1 MAFQLKYILA
11 VASVFSGAFADKYSR
26 TKPDRGALVV
36 DATGAT
42 IGSYPNISVAVDALH
57 NLTDAQKIFILP
69 GIYNEQ
75 VYVPPHVGP
84 ITIQGYTKNAH
95 GYKDNEVTL
104 TNNFSRQMP
113 EILNNDATA
122 TLRLNSPNVRLYN
135 LNIANTAGQFR
146 QNGQALAISAQKTN
160 QGFYGCQFTGY
171 QDTILANNGR
181 QIYAK
186 SFVNGAVDFIFGQR
200 AIAWFDKIDIQAIG
214 PGYITANGRDAENN
228 TSIYVFNEVNVSGTN
243 GTNTTVLGRPWRP
256 YSRVIFQN
264 SYLSD
269 VVKPEGWSRWDNTQ
283 STDNVVYQEYK
294 NYGPGA
300 NVEARA
306 NFSSQ
311 AVAPI
316 KASDLFGRGFEKENW
331 VDADYL

>member
-1 MAFQLKYILA
+1 MVFQLKYILA

-26 TKPDRGALVV
+26 TKPERGALVV

-42 IGSYPNISVAVDALH
+42 AGSYLNISAAVDALH
-57 NLTDAQKIFILP
+57 NLTTSQKIFIHP
-69 GIYNEQ
+69 GIYKEQ
-75 VYVPPHVGP
+75 VFIPAHQGP
-84 ITIQGYTKNAH
+84 IIIQGYTKNAR
-95 GYKDNEVTL
+95 GYKDNKATL

-113 EILNNDATA
+113 ELLNNDATA
-122 TLRLNSPNVRLYN
+122 TLRLHSPNVRIYN

-146 QNGQALAISAQKTN
+146 TNGQALAISAQKTN

-171 QDTILANNGR
+171 QDTILANAGR

-200 AIAWFDKIDIQAIG
+200 AIAWFHKLDIQAIG
-214 PGYITANGRDAENN
+214 PGYITANGREAENN
-228 TSIYVFNEVNVSGTN
+228 TSIYVFNEANVSGTN
-243 GTNTTVLGRPWRP
+243 GTDTTVLGRPWRP
-256 YSRVIFQN
+256 FSRVVFQK

-269 VVKPEGWSRWDNTQ
+269 VVKPEGWARWDNTQ
-283 STDNVVYQEYK
+283 STEDIDYREYQ

-300 NVEARA
+300 NTAARA
-306 NFSSQ
+306 NFSTQ

-316 KASDLFGRGFEKENW
+316 QASDILGKDFQKENW